1 MKGSSHIYAHT
12 HSPPNPLPSRLPRS
26 IKQSSTCCARVRAKS
41 LQSCPTLCDP
51 MDFGPPRL
59 LGPRDSP
66 RQEHWGGLPCA
77 PPGDLPNTGI
87 EPASLTSLA
96 LTGGFFTTSTT
107 WELHTQHGKNNN
119 HTGIVTRMFKT
130 LAWKTTAPLEPGYLT
145 HCWTLFLD

>member
-1 MKGSSHIYAHT
+1 M
-12 HSPPNPLPSRLPRS
+12 SRHLH
-26 IKQSSTCCARVRAKS
+26 AKS
-41 LQSCPTLCDP
+41 LSCVRLFETLWTVAHQFPLP
-51 MDFGPPRL
+51 MGF
-59 LGPRDSP
+59 P
-66 RQEHWGGLPCA
+66 RQEYWSVLTCP

>member
-1 MKGSSHIYAHT
+1 MLLLLSLFSHVRLCVTPWTVVHQAPV
-12 HSPPNPLPSRLPRS
+12 SLGFSRP
-26 IKQSSTCCARVRAKS
+26 K
-41 LQSCPTLCDP
+41 
-51 MDFGPPRL
+51 
-59 LGPRDSP
+59 
-66 RQEHWGGLPCA
+66 HWSGLPCP